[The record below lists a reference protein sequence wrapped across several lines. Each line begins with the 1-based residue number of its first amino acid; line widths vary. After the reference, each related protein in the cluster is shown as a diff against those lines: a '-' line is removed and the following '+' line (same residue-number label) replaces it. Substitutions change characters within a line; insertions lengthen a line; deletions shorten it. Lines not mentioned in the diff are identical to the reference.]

1 MFFETMDFSL
11 HNIAAYNLA
20 WKKNVGNS
28 GVRRYHSL
36 SFRISGNAVFTSG
49 ECCMEASG
57 GDLLFIPKGSQYY
70 LNAESEC
77 LYVVHFNTDKPVLN
91 KIKKMKTFQKQV
103 YQQLFEEIVGAY
115 SGKEPGYE
123 HACKSILYKIIA
135 TMEQESIG
143 HQAFQE
149 KDDIENALEYIHQHY
164 TNKQITIKDLVSNS
178 FISETYFRRKFTQK
192 CGCAPHDYISN
203 LRINHAIELLETNY
217 FSVAEVS
224 NLCGFSSP
232 YYFSSLL
239 KKKTG
244 HSPTYYMK

>member
-1 MFFETMDFSL
+1 
-11 HNIAAYNLA
+11 
-20 WKKNVGNS
+20 
-28 GVRRYHSL
+28 
-36 SFRISGNAVFTSG
+36 
-49 ECCMEASG
+49 
-57 GDLLFIPKGSQYY
+57 
-70 LNAESEC
+70 
-77 LYVVHFNTDKPVLN
+77 
-91 KIKKMKTFQKQV
+91 
-103 YQQLFEEIVGAY
+103 
-115 SGKEPGYE
+115 
-123 HACKSILYKIIA
+123 
-135 TMEQESIG
+135 MEQESIG

-149 KDDIENALEYIHQHY
+149 KDEIENALEYIHQHY
-164 TNKQITIKDLVSNS
+164 TNRKITIRELISNS
-178 FISETYFRRKFTQK
+178 FISETNFRRKFTQK